1 MSRRKHTAP
10 EQQHDKREPSGPVF
24 TVQLGL
30 SGIGG
35 IGVVL
40 FCLFLWMFLLGIWAG
55 QILYPPPLPTA
66 SAPAAAAS
74 GTAETRRSAEISSNA
89 APELRPLPDI
99 EGVLLL
105 PSERKRRISPPEPA
119 GIRAE

>member
-10 EQQHDKREPSGPVF
+10 EQQHDQREPSGPVF

-30 SGIGG
+30 SGIVG
-35 IGVVL
+35 IGVVV

-55 QILYPPPLPTA
+55 QTILYPPPTSSP
-66 SAPAAAAS
+66 PAAPSVSADRPP
-74 GTAETRRSAEISSNA
+74 EIRSAAPE
-89 APELRPLPDI
+89 PELRPLP
-99 EGVLLL
+99 ESEEVLLL
-105 PSERKRRISPPEPA
+105 PTERKRRISPPEPA

>member
-1 MSRRKHTAP
+1 MSRRKHIAP
-10 EQQHDKREPSGPVF
+10 EQQHDQREPSGPVF

-30 SGIGG
+30 SGIVG

-55 QILYPPPLPTA
+55 QTILYPPPLPA
-66 SAPAAAAS
+66 SAPAAS
-74 GTAETRRSAEISSNA
+74 GIETRRPAEISNT
-89 APELRPLPDI
+89 APELQPLPDI

>member
-1 MSRRKHTAP
+1 MSRRKHPAP
-10 EQQHDKREPSGPVF
+10 EPPHEKREPSGPVF

-30 SGIGG
+30 SGLIG
-35 IGVVL
+35 IGVTL

-55 QILYPPPLPTA
+55 QTILYPPQPA
-66 SAPAAAAS
+66 GAPAAS
-74 GTAETRRSAEISSNA
+74 VGGERRPPEISRSA
-89 APELRPLPDI
+89 PTLRPVPDTDI

>member
-10 EQQHDKREPSGPVF
+10 EQQHDTREPSGPVF

-30 SGIGG
+30 SGIAG
-35 IGVVL
+35 IGVVV

-55 QILYPPPLPTA
+55 QTILYPPPTSNP
-66 SAPAAAAS
+66 PAAASAS
-74 GTAETRRSAEISSNA
+74 GSRADRSAEIRST

>member
-10 EQQHDKREPSGPVF
+10 EQQHDTREPSGPVF

-30 SGIGG
+30 SGIVG

-55 QILYPPPLPTA
+55 QTILYPPPLPAA
-66 SAPAAAAS
+66 SAPAAS
-74 GTAETRRSAEISSNA
+74 GSETRRPAEISSNA
-89 APELRPLPDI
+89 TPELRPLPDI